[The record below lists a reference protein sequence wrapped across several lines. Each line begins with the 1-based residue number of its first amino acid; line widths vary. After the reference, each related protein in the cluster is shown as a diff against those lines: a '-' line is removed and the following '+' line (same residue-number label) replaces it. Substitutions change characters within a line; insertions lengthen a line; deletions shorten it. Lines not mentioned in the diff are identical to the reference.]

1 MGTLGLF
8 IPEGS
13 TQKGD
18 MNVDGNIR
26 IEGTFQGTIICE
38 HTFTLGKNAS
48 FHGNVEC
55 MEAHIMGSLKGNLR
69 SFETCTLYPTARMT
83 GLLDTKIAQFE
94 RGCIL
99 QGEVFISGAS

>member
-1 MGTLGLF
+1 MGIGLF

-18 MNVDGNIR
+18 MNVDGDIR
-26 IEGTFQGTIICE
+26 IEGSFQGTLSCE

-48 FHGNVEC
+48 FMGSIEC
-55 MEAHIMGSLKGNLR
+55 IHAHIMGSLEGNIR
-69 SFETCTLYPTARMT
+69 SFETCILYPTAHVH
-83 GLLDTKIAQFE
+83 GLLDTKIAQLE
-94 RGCIL
+94 KGCTL